1 MATAP
6 ATAPLVKRTR
16 LSSPSLT
23 PSRRPAHPVPLAA
36 CRLATKA
43 RKVKAMDSYL
53 TDGMYNG
60 EPTKLTQREGGEEGH
75 AAALQVEKEDYKRH
89 VAAGCGLSSVKQ
101 SHTV

>member
-1 MATAP
+1 
-6 ATAPLVKRTR
+6 
-16 LSSPSLT
+16 
-23 PSRRPAHPVPLAA
+23 
-36 CRLATKA
+36 
-43 RKVKAMDSYL
+43 MDSYL